1 MPINQNNPAPQ
12 PQKNATKTQNK
23 SFLSGEVTLFK
34 KKPTAK
40 ERMLFTEQLI
50 LLLETGASLHEAL
63 AAMERQFRNS
73 SMLSVVTQLKEDVS
87 SGKSFSIGLSR
98 HSDVFDQT
106 FLNLV
111 SASEAGGFLV
121 PVLKELLLMD
131 EKSENLKSTLKGAF
145 SYPVFLMLFS
155 FGVVL
160 FVLLVVFPKFQELFM
175 VIEDQLPIST
185 IVLMS
190 MSHALAQ
197 YWWLMLIVIAGA
209 TGFFIGW
216 SRTSNGIE
224 IIDGLKLRLP
234 VIRTVFIQMYLV
246 QSLRVMGLSIN
257 NGVNILETIASC
269 RLVVK
274 NVKYQ
279 KFMSDLEKEVTNG
292 AGISIGFEKSEFI
305 PDIVKQMIV
314 TGEQSGKLAMVMQR
328 ISDYYEKE
336 LTNRVQ
342 MLSKL
347 AEPVMLLVMGVVVG
361 VLVSSLILPIFKLSR
376 AVH

>member
-1 MPINQNNPAPQ
+1 MAINQNNPAPQ
-12 PQKNATKTQNK
+12 PTKKSNSGQKK

-63 AAMERQFRNS
+63 SAMERQFRNS
-73 SMLSVVTQLKEDVS
+73 SMLSVVSQLKEDVS

-98 HSDVFDQT
+98 HNDVFDQT

-111 SASEAGGFLV
+111 SASESGGFLV

-175 VIEDQLPIST
+175 VIEDQLPVST

-197 YWWLMLIVIAGA
+197 YWWLMIIITAGA
-209 TGFFIGW
+209 IGFFIGW
-216 SRTSNGIE
+216 SRTSAGIE
-224 IIDGLKLRLP
+224 ILDGLKLRLP
-234 VIRTVFIQMYLV
+234 IVRTIFIQMYLV

-257 NGVNILETIASC
+257 NGVNILETISSC

-279 KFMSDLEKEVTNG
+279 QFMTDLENEVTNG